1 MSMKDLYRAE
11 FNQGSWDSL
20 VMIFE
25 EAYLNVDS
33 IWVECTE
40 QRGFRRILAKF
51 FYVKWVDMRCG
62 G

>member
-20 VMIFE
+20 VTFFE

-33 IWVECTE
+33 TWVECAE
-40 QRGFRRILAKF
+40 QRGFRRISAKF
-51 FYVKWVDMRCG
+51 F
-62 G
+62 